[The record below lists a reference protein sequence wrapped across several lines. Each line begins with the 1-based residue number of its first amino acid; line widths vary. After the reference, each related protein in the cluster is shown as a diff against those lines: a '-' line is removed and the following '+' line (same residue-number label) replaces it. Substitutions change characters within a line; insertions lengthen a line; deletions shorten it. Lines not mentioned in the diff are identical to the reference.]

1 MRPNLN
7 CWMPHVLCSAPG
19 KTLAHHPEVWRCS
32 WRAWL
37 IFVAYAIFFDNNQKV
52 VAWIVK
58 LVNNCVVLG
67 ST

>member
-7 CWMPHVLCSAPG
+7 CWMPHVLCSVPG
-19 KTLAHHPEVWRCS
+19 KTLAHHLEVWRCS
-32 WRAWL
+32 WNVRLMFLAC
-37 IFVAYAIFFDNNQKV
+37 AKAFDNDQKV